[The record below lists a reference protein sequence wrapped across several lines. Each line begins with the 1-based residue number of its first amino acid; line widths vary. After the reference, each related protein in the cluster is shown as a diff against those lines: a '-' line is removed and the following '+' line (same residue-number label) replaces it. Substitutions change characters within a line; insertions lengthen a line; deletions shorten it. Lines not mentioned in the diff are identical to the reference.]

1 MPHIII
7 ELSDNLAPQAQFI
20 VERIQQ
26 LAVSCGLFDSS
37 SVKTRAL
44 IYQHFVLGNHS
55 DSFIHVQAKIL
66 SGRTERQKQDLSDC
80 LIDCLQHHWPNEG
93 CLSVEIIDMDK
104 QSYRKHQK

>member
-7 ELSDNLAPQAQFI
+7 ELSDNLAQNAPFI

-26 LAVSCGLFDSS
+26 SAVSCGLFDSA
-37 SVKTRAL
+37 SVKTRAQ

-66 SGRTERQKQDLSDC
+66 SGRTDQQKQDLSDC
-80 LIDCLQHHWPNEG
+80 LIDCLHHHWPKTG

-104 QSYRKHQK
+104 NSYRKQQQ